1 MQILFCYNRVIKR
14 EENKDMTKTF
24 IYKVAGYEFRDTE
37 AFGQAWREA
46 KAKATELH
54 CGIFREV
61 EKDGAETRYE
71 FYATYGAF
79 VNMKFYDD
87 SKLAIF

>member
-1 MQILFCYNRVIKR
+1 
-14 EENKDMTKTF
+14 MTKTF
-24 IYKVAGYEFRDTE
+24 IYKVAGYEYRDTE

-61 EKDGAETRYE
+61 ERAGAETRYE
-71 FYATYGAF
+71 FYAGGVF
-79 VNMKFYDD
+79 LNMKFYDD